1 MKDKNVAAILALFL
15 GGIGVH
21 KFYLGRT
28 GAGILYLLFS
38 LTMIPALLALID
50 FFVLALMDTDEFNR
64 RFNGSNMLPQVV
76 VNMLPPA
83 GYGPGYP
90 HNPYGGYPQPGYPP
104 NPAGYPHAQQPYPQ
118 PGYPGAQQPY
128 PHPGQPGPGQQ
139 PAGLSPD
146 ELARKLEKLNE
157 LRISGLLSED
167 EFNQQK
173 ARMLGQA

>member
-38 LTMIPALLALID
+38 LTMIPALLAMID
-50 FFVLALMDTDEFNR
+50 FFVLALMDNDEFNR
-64 RFNGSNMLPQVV
+64 RFNGANMLPPVV

-83 GYGPGYP
+83 YPGYP
-90 HNPYGGYPQPGYPP
+90 PSPYGGYPPPQGYPQQPGYPQPGYPP
-104 NPAGYPHAQQPYPQ
+104 QQ
-118 PGYPGAQQPY
+118 PGYPQP
-128 PHPGQPGPGQQ
+128 QA
-139 PAGLSPD
+139 AGISPD
-146 ELARKLEKLNE
+146 DLAKKLEKLNE
-157 LRISGLLSED
+157 LRISGLLSEE

-173 ARMLGQA
+173 ARILSQA